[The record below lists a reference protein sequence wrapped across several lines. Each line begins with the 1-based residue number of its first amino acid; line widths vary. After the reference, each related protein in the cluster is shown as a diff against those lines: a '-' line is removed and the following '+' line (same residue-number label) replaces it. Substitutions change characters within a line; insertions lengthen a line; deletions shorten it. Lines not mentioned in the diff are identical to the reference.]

1 MYKEILERCDHT
13 LLSVT
18 ATQDEILRLIDEG
31 IKYSTASVCIPP
43 AFVESAAK
51 YARGRVKICTVIGFP
66 NGYST
71 TAVKCFEAAEAV
83 RLGADE
89 IDMVINLGFVKE
101 KNFDGVLSEINAV
114 KEASDGRTLKVI
126 IETSVLTE
134 EEIKILCGV
143 VSKSRADFIKTS
155 TGFGS
160 RGASVS
166 DIEIMKKNVREGLKI
181 KASGGISSIADAEK
195 FIELG
200 ADRLGTSKVV
210 KAVKEMEK

>member
-18 ATQDEILRLIDEG
+18 ATQAEIFSLIDEG

-43 AFVESAAK
+43 AFVEAAAR
-51 YARGRVKICTVIGFP
+51 YAGGRVKICTVVGFP

-71 TAVKCFEAAEAV
+71 TAAKAFEAAQAV

-89 IDMVINLGFVKE
+89 IDMVINLGLVKE

-114 KEASDGRTLKVI
+114 KDATDGRTLKVI

-134 EEIKILCGV
+134 EEIEILSGV

-160 RGASVS
+160 RGASLS

-195 FIELG
+195 FIALG
-200 ADRLGTSKVV
+200 ADRLGTSKIV
-210 KAVKEMEK
+210 KIVKEMEK